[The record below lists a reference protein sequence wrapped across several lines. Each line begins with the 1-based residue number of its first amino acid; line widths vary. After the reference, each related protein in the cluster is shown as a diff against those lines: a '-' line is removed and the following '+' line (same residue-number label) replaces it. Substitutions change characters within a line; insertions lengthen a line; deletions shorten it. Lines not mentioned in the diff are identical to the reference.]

1 MVNVK
6 FFYND
11 GLENGGGADAEVIT
25 GTAAEQQPQEPQVV
39 EKVEFTIE
47 QVKEWGF
54 DSPEQLKE
62 HFAKLKESNVS
73 EDVKKKEQ
81 ALNDIEFKRYAITND
96 LLKEDD
102 FKNYESLTAKQAQD
116 LVFEKYLADFKE
128 DNPEIEDEAELLE
141 AAKEDFESTYK
152 LNSVSEKAKQRGL
165 ARIEKEAKELK
176 TPIESSFLT
185 AKEQFELAKT
195 VAKTYPEF
203 EKYVS
208 EKVKQHTPDKAIV
221 YKVKD
226 GETEIPVEIE
236 LTEEDRAAMV
246 KDFAKH
252 TNYHKFTKG
261 DKAAFEAEL
270 DRKMQG
276 WVKLNKADAIYS
288 KAIETGIS
296 IGAKKVAPIGAEN
309 PFPLINK
316 GTNASGKDGK
326 TLDDEIRES
335 HNKAARRFL

>member
-1 MVNVK
+1 MINLR

-11 GLENGGGADAEVIT
+11 GLENAGGGIAEVVEPQ
-25 GTAAEQQPQEPQVV
+25 APQEPQVV
-39 EKVEFTIE
+39 DKIELSIE

-62 HFAKLKESNVS
+62 HFAKLKESNVP
-73 EDVKKKEQ
+73 EDVKKKEE
-81 ALNDIEFKRYAITND
+81 ALDNLEFRRYAIAND

-128 DNPEIEDEAELLE
+128 DNPEIEDEEELLQ
-141 AAKEDFESTYK
+141 AAKDDFETTYK
-152 LNSVSEKAKQRGL
+152 LNSLSEKAKQRGL

-176 TPIESSFLT
+176 NPVESSFLS

-195 VAKTYPEF
+195 VAKTLPDF
-203 EKYVS
+203 QNFVS
-208 EKVKQHTPDKAIV
+208 EKVKQHTPDKAII

-226 GETEIPVEIE
+226 GDVEIPVEIDI
-236 LTEEDRAAMV
+236 TEEDRAAMV
-246 KDFAKH
+246 KEFSKH
-252 TNYHKFTKG
+252 TNFHKFTKG

-276 WVKLNKADAIYS
+276 WVKLNKADEIYS
-288 KAIETGIS
+288 KAIETGIN
-296 IGAKKVAPIGAEN
+296 IGKSKAQPVGAEN
-309 PFPLINK
+309 PFPLVAK
-316 GTNASGKDGK
+316 SSNASATGNK
-326 TLDDEIRES
+326 TLDEEIRES